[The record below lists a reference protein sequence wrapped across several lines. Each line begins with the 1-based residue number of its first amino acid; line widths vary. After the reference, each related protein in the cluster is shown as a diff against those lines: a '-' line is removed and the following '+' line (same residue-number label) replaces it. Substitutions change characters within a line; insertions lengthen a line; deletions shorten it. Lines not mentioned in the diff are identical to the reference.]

1 MIKRSL
7 FVLTFSVLL
16 LTIGIAQDSG
26 KTGWSFGGIPAVAY
40 DTDTGF
46 LYGAILNFYD
56 YGDGSLY
63 PGYGKS
69 VYLEWTR
76 TTKGSDKKVAFLD
89 FKNVLNKGYRVT
101 VDLSYLTEKA
111 LDFYGFNGYEVEY
124 NSLLTD
130 DADDNSLYA
139 TRVYYKHAR
148 ELLRTTVDVQNKLP
162 LNNARWFAGIGSYG
176 TTIGTVD
183 VESLNEGNDENP
195 LPDSVNTL
203 YDIYVDEGWIDSD
216 EKEGGR
222 TNLVKA
228 GIVYDT
234 RDNEPNPM
242 KGMWSEAMFLFAS
255 SESGAYSQYVLTHR
269 QYFTLKDKSLS
280 LAYRVGMQG
289 KLSGDIPFYMLPYVH
304 STYKTTDG
312 WGGSKTLRGILRN
325 RVVGDGVAYGNIE
338 LRWKFARFTLANQNF
353 YLALNSFIDGG
364 KVYQRYEYSTSSVID
379 LLVVRE
385 DDTFHIG
392 YGGGFRVAINENFI
406 IAVDYGMAKDE
417 QDGSSGLYIGLGYL
431 F

>member
-111 LDFYGFNGYEVEY
+111 LDFYGFNGYEANFDKTYIDDED
-124 NSLLTD
+124 SL
-130 DADDNSLYA
+130 NYK

-148 ELLRTTVDVQNKLP
+148 ELFRTTFDIQNKLP
-162 LNNARWFAGIGSYG
+162 IDNARWFAGIGSYG

-183 VESLNEGNDENP
+183 IESLNEGNDENP
-195 LPDSVNTL
+195 LPDSTTL
-203 YDIYVDEGWIDSD
+203 YDKYVDEGWINSD
-216 EKEGGR
+216 DKKGGR
-222 TNLVKA
+222 TNFLKA

-269 QYFTLKDKSLS
+269 QYFTLMEKNLS

-338 LRWKFARFTLANQNF
+338 LRWKFKRFTLANQNF
-353 YLALNSFIDGG
+353 YLALNTFVDGG
-364 KVYQRYEYSTSSVID
+364 MVYQPYELPSSYSPSNMDES
-379 LLVVRE
+379 L
-385 DDTFHIG
+385 HIG